1 MKKVAVIGMGNMGS
15 AIALSIRDRFTLTA
29 FDIDKEKVGVLGFK
43 PSGSIDEAVEDADI
57 ILIAIK
63 PQFIDKDFL
72 KNIKR
77 DGKSYISIAAGIP
90 LSALEEN
97 LGSRDIARFMPNLA
111 AKEKKAVT
119 AVCFSKDAAEDFKK
133 DAMEV
138 ANSIGSAFILP
149 EKSFSTFIGASGSLI
164 AFALEFI
171 RASAMGAVNM
181 GIPYK
186 EAEKIVSDTVASALT
201 LLKDGKNAGEVIPSI
216 CSASGTTI
224 RGMEALEENGFANAL
239 YKAVKA
245 SAERSDEL
253 EIDSKERLA

>member
-1 MKKVAVIGMGNMGS
+1 
-15 AIALSIRDRFTLTA
+15 
-29 FDIDKEKVGVLGFK
+29 
-43 PSGSIDEAVEDADI
+43 
-57 ILIAIK
+57 
-63 PQFIDKDFL
+63 
-72 KNIKR
+72 
-77 DGKSYISIAAGIP
+77 
-90 LSALEEN
+90 
-97 LGSRDIARFMPNLA
+97 
-111 AKEKKAVT
+111 
-119 AVCFSKDAAEDFKK
+119 
-133 DAMEV
+133 MEV

-149 EKSFSTFIGASGSLI
+149 EKSFSAFIGASGSLI